1 MEARSNGRF
10 PVTLDVFTP
19 LGDVRL
25 GTPIPLTA
33 NVRGLSGLGNLV
45 TGAALLVLL
54 SWWFRHLQRNRRKR
68 HATQASDRHPSS
80 GTDGASGET
89 DDARPRRIDDVVTSA
104 DTDAD
109 HSGLSPDAATSTL
122 PPS

>member
-10 PVTLDVFTP
+10 PVTLDVFPP

-54 SWWFRHLQRNRRKR
+54 SWWFRHLQRNRRRRQSAK
-68 HATQASDRHPSS
+68 ASDRHPSS
-80 GTDGASGET
+80 GTDDADATAAEVTTAAHAGE
-89 DDARPRRIDDVVTSA
+89 PEVA

>member
-1 MEARSNGRF
+1 M
-10 PVTLDVFTP
+10 FTP

-54 SWWFRHLQRNRRKR
+54 SWWFRHLQRNRRRRQSAK
-68 HATQASDRHPSS
+68 ASDRHPSA
-80 GTDGASGET
+80 GGEGVESDT
-89 DDARPRRIDDVVTSA
+89 